1 MTGSA
6 DGTDDPAIPDVVGV
20 AGGGRMGVG
29 IAHAFLLAGASVIV
43 LERDDEAA
51 SQARVGLLR
60 AARASIDRGATPE
73 TFDALEARMSF
84 TASADP
90 LAGTGLVIEAVPED
104 LVLKLEVLARVEAVL
119 PGDAWLASNTSSLSI
134 DDIAATLD
142 RPDRFCGLHFFNP
155 VPASS
160 LVEIVR
166 GARSAPSLIEAARG
180 WVAAIGKTPIVV
192 KDSPGFASSRLGV
205 VLALEAIRMLEEG
218 VASADDID
226 TAMVLGYKFP
236 VGPLH
241 LTDLVGLDVRLGI
254 ADYLESTLGE
264 RFAAPALLREKVAE
278 GKLGRKS
285 GEGFFTWPE

>member
-1 MTGSA
+1 MT
-6 DGTDDPAIPDVVGV
+6 DPSGVEEIPTVPDVVGV

-43 LERDDEAA
+43 LERDDDAA
-51 SQARVGLLR
+51 EQARAGLLR
-60 AARASIDRGATPE
+60 AAQASIDRGTTPE
-73 TFDALEARMSF
+73 TLDDLEARMSF

-90 LAGTGLVIEAVPED
+90 LATTGLVIEAVPED

-134 DDIAATLD
+134 DDLAATLD
-142 RPDRFCGLHFFNP
+142 RPERFCGLHFFNP
-155 VPASS
+155 VPASD

-166 GARSAPSLIEAARG
+166 GSHTAPALIEAARG
-180 WVAAIGKTPIVV
+180 WVAAIDKTPIVV

-205 VLALEAIRMLEEG
+205 VIALEAIRMLEEG

-226 TAMVLGYKFP
+226 TAMVLGYRFP

-254 ADYLESTLGE
+254 AEYLESTLGE
-264 RFAAPALLREKVAE
+264 RFAVPALLREKVAE

-285 GEGFFTWPE
+285 GEGFFTWPA